1 MDLMICK
8 IVLARWFRKDWFPSM
23 ILMACKI
30 LLAPRCQ
37 QDCFLFMVLT
47 TCETVLNRWLQKD
60 YFTFMIFMACKIL
73 RRLSF
78 YRGFHAQQYR
88 INPTIFHVEDISCS
102 IFTSILFIKFI
113 VFVLRSGQIHLE
125 MIISGKYSSC
135 RCTIVVSS
143 FDLNNI
149 IDLIVSFLN
158 SLSIIYLMPLL
169 SIF

>member
-1 MDLMICK
+1 MALMICK
-8 IVLARWFRKDWFPSM
+8 IVLARWFRKDCFPSM

-47 TCETVLNRWLQKD
+47 CETVLNRWLQKD
-60 YFTFMIFMACKIL
+60 YFAFMIFMACKIR

-78 YRGFHAQQYR
+78 FHGFHAQQRR

-102 IFTSILFIKFI
+102 NFTSILFMKFT
-113 VFVLRSGQIHLE
+113 VFVLSSGQIHLE
-125 MIISGKYSSC
+125 MIISRKYSSC

-149 IDLIVSFLN
+149 IYLIVSFLN